1 MMCEFC
7 EESKPLE
14 DEYDNY
20 EAKIVR
26 LIPLPPINLTTG
38 KYESELELPYYA
50 LFIYDQYDGRSGEI
64 ASIPIKYCPICGRR
78 LLTEGDVAYQH
89 DVIQHVKENK

>member
-7 EESKPLE
+7 VASKPLE

-26 LIPLPPINLTTG
+26 LIPLPPINLTTV
-38 KYESELELPYYA
+38 
-50 LFIYDQYDGRSGEI
+50 Q
-64 ASIPIKYCPICGRR
+64 RR
-78 LLTEGDVAYQH
+78 TNEQV
-89 DVIQHVKENK
+89 V

>member
-7 EESKPLE
+7 GASKPLE

-38 KYESELELPYYA
+38 KYENELELPYYA

-78 LLTEGDVAYQH
+78 LLAGADILYQL
-89 DVIQHVKENK
+89 DVIQCAKENK